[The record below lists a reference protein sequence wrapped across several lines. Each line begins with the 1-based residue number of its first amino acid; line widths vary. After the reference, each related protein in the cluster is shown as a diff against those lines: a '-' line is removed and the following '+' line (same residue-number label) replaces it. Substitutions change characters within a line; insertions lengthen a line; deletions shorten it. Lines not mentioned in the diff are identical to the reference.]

1 MSYRDQIIE
10 RIKDAVNNHI
20 EKLKSEKPEL
30 RLTKQ
35 WQVIFED
42 GFTPGHVTLP
52 VVTNSK
58 KGKHLVA
65 DVEFIVPDNLEIDLD
80 EIELSLRDEPFK
92 QKKVVVT
99 PALDQPLGVLNDII
113 VGVNNFLSEL
123 TFSVKPMQSFGP
135 VTHMNPQQSSSP
147 QMPSSLKVNAGNYNL
162 QDINEVRDQIR
173 ASNMLPEWLRSISNR
188 DVYNTLID
196 KIAEGYVQYVKT
208 KFVSLQEF
216 FKLYEDYLKREGKL
230 YDYCK
235 YKAQVVTLD
244 DNGYCTEGY
253 CSKRNYNKTCE
264 HSILQ
269 FGKK

>member
-20 EKLKSEKPEL
+20 EKLKNEKRDL

-35 WQVIFED
+35 WQVVFSD
-42 GFTPGHVTLP
+42 GFAPGHVTLP

-65 DVEFIVPDNLEIDLD
+65 EVEFIVPENLEIDLD
-80 EIELSLRDEPFK
+80 EIELSLRDEQFK

-99 PALDQPLGVLNDII
+99 PTLDQPLGVLNDII

-123 TFSVKPMQSFGP
+123 SFSAIPGQAVKKVNLAP
-135 VTHMNPQQSSSP
+135 SP
-147 QMPSSLKVNAGNYNL
+147 QMLNSLKVNAGTYN
-162 QDINEVRDQIR
+162 QHDIHGVRDQIR
-173 ASNMLPEWLRSISNR
+173 SSNMLPEWLISISNR
-188 DVYNTLID
+188 DVYDTLID

-208 KFVSLQEF
+208 KSVSLQEF
-216 FKLYEDYLKREGKL
+216 FKLYEDYLKRENKL
-230 YDYCK
+230 YDFCK
-235 YKAQVVTLD
+235 YKSQPVTLD
-244 DNGYCTEGY
+244 DDGYCQEGY
-253 CSKRNYNKTCE
+253 CSKKSYNKHCE
-264 HSILQ
+264 QSILQ